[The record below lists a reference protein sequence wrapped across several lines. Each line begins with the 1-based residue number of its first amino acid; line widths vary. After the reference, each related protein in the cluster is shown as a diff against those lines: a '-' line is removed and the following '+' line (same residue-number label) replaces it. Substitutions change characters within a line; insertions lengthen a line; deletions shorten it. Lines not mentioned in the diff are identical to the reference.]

1 MFNNPKTTC
10 VYIMSMAFNDNNPHL
25 QFTHDCEQNPTIR
38 VFRGTFFSLLTV
50 LSLICMRN
58 QPFQEGS

>member
-1 MFNNPKTTC
+1 
-10 VYIMSMAFNDNNPHL
+10 MSMAFNDNNPHL